1 MATHAYTAANTY
13 NWSLTVTDNQ
23 GATGQANGQIT
34 IAGGASRLTV
44 SPTSGSVNPGSAQ
57 TIVATFDAQGLS
69 EGTYTGSIQVSSNGG
84 NITLPVVV
92 EVSLAAGIEDEITP
106 VQDFTLEQN
115 YPNPFNPSTRIR
127 YQIPKGALVNLTIYD
142 LLGREVRTLV
152 SEQQPAG
159 VYEVQWDGNNNQ
171 GKRAAS
177 GVYLYTIQA
186 GDLIQSKKMTLM
198 K

>member
-1 MATHAYTAANTY
+1 M
-13 NWSLTVTDNQ
+13 
-23 GATGQANGQIT
+23 
-34 IAGGASRLTV
+34 
-44 SPTSGSVNPGSAQ
+44 
-57 TIVATFDAQGLS
+57 S